1 MISIIIPIYNV
12 EQYLSQC
19 IESII
24 TQTYTDFEV
33 LLIND
38 GSTDKSG
45 EICDNYALKDSRIHV
60 FHKKNG
66 GVSSARNVGIEHATG
81 EWINFIDSDDW
92 ISADYFEKLMQD
104 TEIADLTFWGFTL
117 HNPDGSQTEY
127 KPKEQYAC
135 GKDKIESTLA
145 YLKQNQQQLEYLGY
159 TFNKLFKTSIIKE
172 KNIRFIENLSIR
184 EDEIFTLSYASHINS
199 VKVKSSLSYNY
210 RILHSSLTH
219 RKKPANEYLC
229 LIEQLNKVL
238 HPYSNTQLLLAE
250 QNSILIHLFNALIAD
265 KPFAKSWFKLLNQFI
280 TKGQFLNQQK
290 NITNK
295 KMNLLFKYN
304 CKLYQ
309 YIITISYCL
318 SNK

>member
-1 MISIIIPIYNV
+1 MVSIIIPIYNV

-92 ISADYFEKLMQD
+92 ISPDYLEKLMQD
-104 TEIADLTFWGFTL
+104 TPIADLTFWGFTI

-127 KPKEQYAC
+127 KPTEQNAY
-135 GKDKIESTLA
+135 GKKNIESVLA
-145 YLKQNQQQLEYLGY
+145 YLKQNQQQIEYLGY
-159 TFNKLFKTSIIKE
+159 TWNKLFKTSIIKE
-172 KNIRFIENLSIR
+172 KKIRFIENLSTR
-184 EDEIFTLSYASHINS
+184 EDEIFTLSYASQINS
-199 VKVKSSLSYNY
+199 IKVKSSLSYNY
-210 RILHSSLTH
+210 RNLESGLTH
-219 RKKPANEYLC
+219 KRKSTNEYSV
-229 LIEQLNKVL
+229 LIKHLTEILYQ
-238 HPYSNTQLLLAE
+238 YSNKQLLLAE
-250 QNSILIHLFNALIAD
+250 ENSILIHLFNALITD
-265 KPFAKSWFKLLNQFI
+265 KPFSKSWFRLINKFIHKGNLL
-280 TKGQFLNQQK
+280 KQQG
-290 NITNK
+290 NIISK
-295 KMNLLFKYN
+295 KMNLLFKYK

-309 YIITISYCL
+309 YIIIISYCL
-318 SNK
+318 NSK